1 MIAQKVACLLLS
13 KSQIS
18 KAKLKMENEEH
29 YCFIHTKPFVGR
41 VRYEPSGIPLI
52 IMNRSYRTLEYISA
66 LCTIFTINRDISRTI
81 LLIHT
86 FSNEKCTLI
95 KHFFSLIGNSSSSVK
110 SSREKFINWFCFKLT
125 IPGCV

>member
-81 LLIHT
+81 ADSHI
-86 FSNEKCTLI
+86 FQ
-95 KHFFSLIGNSSSSVK
+95 
-110 SSREKFINWFCFKLT
+110 
-125 IPGCV
+125 

>member
-41 VRYEPSGIPLI
+41 VRYEPSGILLI

-66 LCTIFTINRDISRTI
+66 LFVPFLLLIEISRE
-81 LLIHT
+81 L
-86 FSNEKCTLI
+86 
-95 KHFFSLIGNSSSSVK
+95 
-110 SSREKFINWFCFKLT
+110 FC
-125 IPGCV
+125 